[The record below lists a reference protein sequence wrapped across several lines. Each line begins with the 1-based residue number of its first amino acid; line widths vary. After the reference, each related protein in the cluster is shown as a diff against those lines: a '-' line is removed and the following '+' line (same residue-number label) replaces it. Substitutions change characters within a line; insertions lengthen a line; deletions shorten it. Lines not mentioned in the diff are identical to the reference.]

1 MDRLKNILIENQNI
15 NPKKGLFFEDSF
27 ELNNFSFRELGFA
40 LISLGGT
47 IIEEDEDNNYY
58 IVTMK
63 HFLNLAMMIIELKD
77 NKINIVSFAMEG
89 LIKQHTAKKVVNKLK
104 KALPETKPL
113 KTSNLEESFSKK
125 HINFYLAM
133 FLKLCLYII
142 PFIILIVIIAII
154 N

>member
-58 IVTMK
+58 IVTIK

-104 KALPETKPL
+104 KALPETKLL
-113 KTSNLEESFSKK
+113 KTSHAYNKK